1 MATLVLQAAGAFLG
15 GAFGAVGAAIGS
27 AVGATAG
34 YLVDRALIESTRHV
48 EGPRLATARPFTAEE
63 GASIAR
69 IYGTARAGGTL
80 IWATRFEEKRTTKRQ
95 GAKGGPKVTIYSY
108 FANAAFVLC
117 EGEIAGVRR
126 IWADGRELDR
136 TKFDIRIY
144 EGGED
149 QLVDPLIEAKQGA
162 ANAPAYRGV
171 AYAVFER
178 FPLDDYGN
186 RIPQFQFEV
195 MRPCDDLNRQIRAV
209 TLIPG
214 STEYGL
220 EPDAVTLRIRKGETQ
235 PVNRHVLTAASDFA
249 ASLDELQA
257 LCPNLE
263 NVALVVAWFGDDLRA
278 VECKVRPAV
287 TQANPSGLSQDWMVS
302 GVSREHA
309 VIVST
314 HDGAPAFGGTPSD
327 RSVLDAIADIKA
339 RGLKVTLYPF
349 VMMDVPAGNAL
360 PDPYGGEAQA
370 AYLWRG
376 RITSMVAP
384 GQPGTT
390 DKTSAV
396 TAEIEA
402 FCGAAAV
409 GDFEAS
415 SDTIRF
421 TGAVDDWG
429 YRRFV
434 LHYASLAAA
443 AGGIDAFLI
452 GSELRGLTTLRDQAN
467 AFPFVERLC
476 SLAADVRSVL
486 GPTAK
491 ITYGAD
497 WSEYF
502 GYHPGDGSGDVFFH
516 LDDLWAHEAIDAV
529 GIDNYMPLSDWR
541 DADYAGGNPDGFEGP
556 YDPDGLRAAIA
567 GGEGFDW
574 YYAGDDDRK
583 ARQRSPILD
592 GAYGKPWT
600 FRFKDL
606 VGWWSNA
613 HFNRIGGVEAA
624 TATAW
629 IPGGK
634 PIWFTEIGCP
644 AVDKGP
650 NQPNVFP
657 DPKSSESA
665 SPHFSSGGRSDLAQ
679 QRFLEAHGRYW
690 NPDDPDF
697 EDAAN
702 PTSSVYGG
710 RMVDFSRLYAWAWD
724 ARPYP
729 AFPLLRDVWSDG
741 DNWSLGHWLNG
752 RLSGVSLSGLIAAIL
767 ADHGLPQPDV
777 AKADGFL
784 TGYVVSDPSSARS
797 ALQPLVDLY
806 GLAVHEDDGVL
817 VFRSP
822 TASAVAPL
830 EIADTA
836 LDGNAAAIER
846 TRAAEDDLPASAALF
861 FQDGLRDYQS
871 ASARV
876 LRDDALDDRERSLAL
891 PAIMDASAAE
901 ALVADWLRRA
911 WQGRETIGLAVPAA
925 AAGPQAGSIVRV
937 SGSADEFLVTEIDE
951 GVLRRLSARRLWRV
965 APTPGRPTLPF
976 AAVAA
981 GAVIGEPQVEFID
994 LPMISDGAPEDQ
1006 LRVAVWANPWK
1017 TQALYVSPEDTG
1029 FALRAS
1035 VSAPAVI
1042 GELLEPLAP
1051 GFAGRIVSSA
1061 EISVRLSD
1069 GELQSVSELQLLN
1082 GANAAAIH
1090 SQNGAWELVQFLTAE
1105 ETAPSVWRLSG
1116 LLRGQLGTDDA
1127 MAAGAAAG
1135 ASFVLL
1141 DEAVSPAGLL
1151 STEIGLSLNWRVGPS
1166 GEDFSGP
1173 SFGRYTETGG
1183 LRALTPLSPVH
1194 LKALSQPGGDLEL
1207 SWIRRGRIDADSWL
1221 AAEIPL
1227 GEETEAYQVDIAA
1240 DGGST
1245 VRSVTVSS
1253 PSWTY
1258 PADAFA
1264 EDFPVP
1270 PDALRVTVRQVSAA
1284 VGPGLP
1290 ASATFPLG

>member
-15 GAFGAVGAAIGS
+15 GAFGAVGAAVGS

-34 YLVDRALIESTRHV
+34 YLVDRALIESTRHI
-48 EGPRLATARPFTAEE
+48 EGPRLVTARPFTAEE
-63 GASIAR
+63 GASIPR
-69 IYGTARAGGTL
+69 IYGTARTGGTL
-80 IWATRFEEKRTTKRQ
+80 IWATRFEEKRTSKRQ
-95 GAKGGPKVTIYSY
+95 GFKGGPKVTTYSY

-126 IWADGRELDR
+126 IWADGREFDR
-136 TKFDIRIY
+136 TKYDIRIH

-149 QLVDPLIEAKQGA
+149 QFVDPLIEAKQGA
-162 ANAPAYRGV
+162 GNAPAYRGV
-171 AYAVFER
+171 AYAVIEH

-186 RIPQFQFEV
+186 RLPQFQFEV
-195 MRPCDDLNRQIRAV
+195 MRPRDDLNRQIRSV

-257 LCPNLE
+257 LCPGLE
-263 NVALVVAWFGDDLRA
+263 NVALVVAWFGNDLRA
-278 VECKVRPAV
+278 GQCRVRPAV
-287 TQANPSGLSQDWMVS
+287 TQANPSGLSQDWLVS
-302 GVSREHA
+302 GVSREDA

-314 HDGAPAFGGTPSD
+314 HEGAPAYGGTPSD
-327 RSVLDAIADIKA
+327 RSVLDAIAELKA

-349 VMMDVPAGNAL
+349 VMMDVPADNAL
-360 PDPYGGEAQA
+360 PDPYGGDAQA
-370 AYLWRG
+370 AYPWRG
-376 RITSMVAP
+376 RITSLVAP

-396 TAEIEA
+396 RAEIDA
-402 FCGAAAV
+402 FCGTAAI
-409 GDFEAS
+409 GDFDAGDDTVRFAGAS
-415 SDTIRF
+415 
-421 TGAVDDWG
+421 GDWG
-429 YRRFV
+429 YRRFI
-434 LHYASLAAA
+434 LHYAALARA
-443 AGGIDAFLI
+443 AGGVDAFLI
-452 GSELRGLTTLRDQAN
+452 GSELRGLTTLRDDAN
-467 AFPFVERLC
+467 AFPFVGCLC

-502 GYHPGDGSGDVFFH
+502 GYHPADGSGDVFFH
-516 LDDLWAHEAIDAV
+516 LDDLWAHAAIDAV

-541 DADYAGGNPDGFEGP
+541 DADYGGGSRDGLEGP
-556 YDPDGLRAAIA
+556 YDPVGLGAGIA

-574 YYAGDDDRK
+574 YYASEEDRK
-583 ARQRSPILD
+583 ERRRTDITD
-592 GAYGKPWT
+592 GAYGKPWA
-600 FRFKDL
+600 FRCKDL

-613 HFNRIGGVEAA
+613 HFNRVGGVEAQ

-629 IPGGK
+629 VPGGK
-634 PIWFTEIGCP
+634 PIWFSEIGCP
-644 AVDKGP
+644 AADKGP

-657 DPKSSESA
+657 DPKSSENA
-665 SPHFSSGGRSDLAQ
+665 SPYFSSGGRSDLAQ

-702 PTSSVYGG
+702 PVSAVYGD
-710 RMVDFSRLYAWAWD
+710 RMVDPSRLYVWCWD

-741 DNWSLGHWLNG
+741 DDWSLGHWLNG
-752 RLSGVSLSGLIAAIL
+752 RLSGVSLSGLIDAIL
-767 ADHGLPQPDV
+767 ADHGLPPADT

-784 TGYVVSDPSSARS
+784 AGYVVSDPSSARS

-806 GLAVHEDDGVL
+806 GLAVHEDDGAL
-817 VFRSP
+817 FFRSP
-822 TASAVAPL
+822 TALALAPID
-830 EIADTA
+830 IADTA
-836 LDGNAAAIER
+836 LDDNAAAIEK
-846 TRAAEDDLPASAALF
+846 TRAATGDLPAGAALS
-861 FQDGLRDYQS
+861 FQDGLRDYQ
-871 ASARV
+871 AAAARA
-876 LRDDALDDRERSLAL
+876 RREGAADDAEQALAL
-891 PAIMDASAAE
+891 PGIIDTGAAE

-911 WQGRETIGLAVPAA
+911 WQGREAISLAVPAA
-925 AAGPQAGSIVRV
+925 TVGPQVGSIVRV

-951 GVLRRLSARRLWRV
+951 GVLRRLSARRLLRV
-965 APTPGRPTLPF
+965 APTPWRPALPF
-976 AAVAA
+976 AVASA
-981 GAVIGEPQVEFID
+981 GAVIGEPLVEFMD
-994 LPMISDGAPEDQ
+994 LPMVSDGAPEDQ
-1006 LRVAVWANPWK
+1006 FRVAIWTNPWK
-1017 TQALYVSPEDTG
+1017 TETLYVSPEDTG

-1035 VSAPAVI
+1035 VGAPAVI
-1042 GELLEPLAP
+1042 GELLEPLLP
-1051 GFAGRIVSSA
+1051 GFAGRVVSST

-1082 GANAAAIH
+1082 GANAAAIR
-1090 SQNGAWELVQFLTAE
+1090 SASGAWELVQFLAAE
-1105 ETAPSVWRLSG
+1105 ETAPSVWWLSG

-1127 MAAGAAAG
+1127 MAAGAVAG

-1141 DEAVSPAGLL
+1141 DEAVRPAGLL
-1151 STEIGLSLNWRVGPS
+1151 SSEIGLSLNWRVGPS

-1194 LKALSQPGGDLEL
+1194 LKAVAQVGGDIDI

-1221 AAEIPL
+1221 PAEIPL
-1227 GEETEAYQVDIAA
+1227 GEETEAYQVDIAPA
-1240 DGGST
+1240 EGDT

-1253 PSWTY
+1253 PMWSY
-1258 PADAFA
+1258 AAGAVA

-1270 PDALRVTVRQVSAA
+1270 PEAVRVTVRQVSAT

-1290 ASATFPLG
+1290 ASVTFPLG